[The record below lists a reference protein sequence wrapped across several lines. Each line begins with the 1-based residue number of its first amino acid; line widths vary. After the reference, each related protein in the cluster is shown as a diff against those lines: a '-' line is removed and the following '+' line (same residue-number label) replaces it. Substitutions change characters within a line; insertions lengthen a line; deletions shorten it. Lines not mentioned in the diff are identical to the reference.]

1 MIGAVEFEAGNEAVW
16 LRKKGVPLFFFL
28 VEGMICTDIHVLYI
42 LVYVVSLSLSP
53 CKYILYK
60 CLCKWVSG
68 IV

>member
-42 LVYVVSLSLSP
+42 LVYVVSLSLS
-53 CKYILYK
+53 LS
-60 CLCKWVSG
+60 L
-68 IV
+68 